1 MSRKPIIIAPSVLAC
16 DYSRIGEEI
25 IRTEKAGADWFHID
39 IMDGHFVDNL
49 SFGPGIT
56 EAIAK
61 VAARPLDVHLM
72 IERPDHFFPR
82 FQPFVRNITFH
93 VEVPVDT
100 SATARAIRESG
111 CTVGLAIRP
120 PTPFERVEPFLN
132 QIDLLLVMT
141 VNPGFGGQAFIPE
154 MMEKVKAAKKIR
166 EQQGSIFTSRL
177 TVVFTRIRPGWQL
190 KPAPMFWWPVRQYFS
205 PKIPLR
211 QSRSCGDNESSSNR
225 RISSGLWSLDDR
237 RRERCSN
244 GAVRSGSEQH
254 WPSNSYSLGVAA
266 YYGPALAGQ
275 SCDRGR

>member
-49 SFGPGIT
+49 SFGPGMT

-61 VAARPLDVHLM
+61 VATRPLDVHLM

-93 VEVPVDT
+93 VEAPVDT
-100 SATARAIRESG
+100 SGTARAIRESG

-120 PTPFERVEPFLN
+120 PTPFARVEPFLN

-141 VNPGFGGQAFIPE
+141 VNPGFGGQAFLPE
-154 MMEKVKAAKKIR
+154 MMEKVKAAKKVR
-166 EQQGSIFTSRL
+166 EQNGLDFHIEVDGGIHPDTARVATEAGANVLVAGTAIF
-177 TVVFTRIRPGWQL
+177 QA
-190 KPAPMFWWPVRQYFS
+190 KDPA
-205 PKIPLR
+205 KAIAELR
-211 QSRSCGDNESSSNR
+211 GE
-225 RISSGLWSLDDR
+225 
-237 RRERCSN
+237 
-244 GAVRSGSEQH
+244 
-254 WPSNSYSLGVAA
+254 
-266 YYGPALAGQ
+266 
-275 SCDRGR
+275 